1 MCNLLKCCIKQET
14 CFMRKFFLSI
24 PQPCDE
30 DWNRMTQDE
39 KGRFCNACQKHV
51 MDFTNMTDG
60 ELAAFFRKPSKS
72 LCGRLQYSQLERDI
86 FIPRK
91 RIPWIKYFFKFS
103 LPAFLLSQK
112 AIAQNKAV
120 KGEVIE
126 VFSKG
131 VCDSSKM
138 FQQELITKSNSF
150 IRGKVIDERN
160 EGIPYA
166 TVVIKGTAR
175 GVACDKEG
183 NFIITIDSMPQTL
196 AASCVGFAATEVQ
209 VKEFSNQVVL
219 IRPQSQLQGE
229 MIVTTGLLIRKQQ
242 KRIPLITRIIDTA
255 FSRFS
260 ISPNPVPK
268 NSTFVVNTKKIKK
281 GKYLVSF
288 IGIGGDILKTED
300 VLIEKKEQL
309 LAFPSSFS
317 TGAYVVRLTNQQ
329 NGKTYTEK
337 LVIQ

>member
-1 MCNLLKCCIKQET
+1 
-14 CFMRKFFLSI
+14 MRKIQLSI
-24 PQPCDE
+24 PQPCHE

-60 ELAAFFRKPSKS
+60 ELAAFFTKPSNS
-72 LCGRLQYSQLERDI
+72 LCGRLQYSQLERDM

-91 RIPWIKYFFKFS
+91 RVPWIEYFFKFS

-138 FQQELITKSNSF
+138 FQPELIGIKSNSL
-150 IRGKVIDERN
+150 IHGKVIDERN

-219 IRPQSQLQGE
+219 ISSQSQLQGE

-317 TGAYVVRLTNQQ
+317 TGVYVVRLTNQQ